1 MQIKLG
7 LIGFPI
13 KHSLSPWIHNQFL
26 EKAGIEGTYS
36 IMEINP
42 DDSFERELQRI
53 KDSQI
58 DGFNVT
64 VPYKKQIIAHLDD
77 LDENAKVIGAVNT
90 VVCKN
95 GKWIGYNTDGIG
107 YVIALKNKFR
117 GIFLDKTNRILIIGA
132 GGAAYGIYYGLA
144 SEGFTQID
152 IANRTT
158 SSANAIAELG
168 DTNVKTEIL
177 PLDKAE
183 KVISGYDL
191 IIQTTSVGMK
201 PNTETAIISAE
212 SINENSVVSD
222 IIYQPLNTKFLYDAK
237 KVGASIH
244 YGHTMLLY
252 QAQYA
257 FELWTKKKLP
267 VDDMEEKLK
276 TILEGR

>member
-1 MQIKLG
+1 MHMKLG

-26 EKAGIEGTYS
+26 EKSGMKGTYS
-36 IMEINP
+36 IMEISP
-42 DDSFERELQRI
+42 DNTFEQELERI
-53 KDSQI
+53 KESGL

-64 VPYKKQIIAHLDD
+64 VPYKKQIINYLDD
-77 LDENAKVIGAVNT
+77 LDKNAEIIGAVNT

-107 YVIALKNKFR
+107 YVIALRKNFPE
-117 GIFLDKTNRILIIGA
+117 IFHDKKNRILIFGA
-132 GGAAYGIYYGLA
+132 GGAAYGIYYGLK

-152 IANRTT
+152 IANRTH
-158 SSANAIAELG
+158 SSAKAIAILG
-168 DTNVKTEIL
+168 DNNVETSIL
-177 PLDKAE
+177 SLDEAQE
-183 KVISGYDL
+183 SINSYNL

-201 PNTETAIISAE
+201 PNTEDTIIPIKSL
-212 SINENSVVSD
+212 NQKSVVSD
-222 IIYQPLNTKFLYDAK
+222 IIYQPLNTRFLMDAK
-237 KVGASIH
+237 KTGASIH

-257 FELWTKKKLP
+257 FELWTNKKIP
-267 VDDMEEKLK
+267 IDNMDQQLK